1 MEAGAVVSLV
11 IGTAVVLPVPALAW
25 STPLVNLYEN
35 ACARIALSS
44 RAVAARVALAVT
56 ANAVE

>member
-25 STPLVNLYEN
+25 ST
-35 ACARIALSS
+35 
-44 RAVAARVALAVT
+44 ALAMT
-56 ANAVE
+56 ENAVE